1 MPRNMHIFKQYCFNI
16 EQPIVVAVTP
26 LLTEEDLR
34 ERWLVF
40 RDKLIEEQ
48 VKDISDF
55 TRWNFYLFYVVED
68 KTKINRSLKYEVEH
82 NTISS
87 RKIIV
92 NKDEWGDDVKSLIEH
107 YVQFEI
113 QPRNEEANVK
123 PFMPNPKM
131 KEKYESNED

>member
-1 MPRNMHIFKQYCFNI
+1 MQIFKQYCFNI

-26 LLTEEDLR
+26 LLTEEELR
-34 ERWLVF
+34 ERWIVF

-68 KTKINRSLKYEVEH
+68 KTKINRALKYEVEH

-92 NKDEWGDDVKSLIEH
+92 NKDEWGDDVNSLIEH
-107 YVQFEI
+107 YIQFEI

-123 PFMPNPKM
+123 AFMPNPKM

>member
-1 MPRNMHIFKQYCFNI
+1 MPHNMQIFKQYCFNI

-26 LLTEEDLR
+26 LLTEEELR
-34 ERWLVF
+34 ERWIVF

-68 KTKINRSLKYEVEH
+68 KTKINRALKYEVEH

>member
-68 KTKINRSLKYEVEH
+68 KTKINRALKYEVEH

-92 NKDEWGDDVKSLIEH
+92 NKDEWGDDVNSLIEH
-107 YVQFEI
+107 YIQFEI

>member
-1 MPRNMHIFKQYCFNI
+1 MPRNMRIFKLCCFNV

-26 LLTEEDLR
+26 LLTEEELR
-34 ERWLVF
+34 ESWIAY
-40 RDKLIEEQ
+40 RDMLIEEQ

-68 KTKINRSLKYEVEH
+68 KTKINRSLKFEVEH

-92 NKDEWGDDVKSLIEH
+92 NKDELGDNVNSLVEH

-113 QPRNEEANVK
+113 LPRNEEAEVN
-123 PFMPNPKM
+123 PFTPNSLI